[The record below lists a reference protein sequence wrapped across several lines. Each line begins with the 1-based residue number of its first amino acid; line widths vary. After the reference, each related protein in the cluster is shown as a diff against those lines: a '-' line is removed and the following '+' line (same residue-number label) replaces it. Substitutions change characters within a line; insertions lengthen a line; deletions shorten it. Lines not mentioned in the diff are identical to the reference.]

1 MQVILTED
9 IPKLGNAGEVVR
21 VKNGYGRNYLL
32 PRGKAL
38 LATAGRVRE
47 LEHKRQVVADKQRK
61 EMGIQQGVAQQIT
74 GTVFEFEAHASQ
86 EGKLFGS
93 VTNGDIAERLKEKG
107 IEVDRRRI
115 ELSEP
120 IKQVGEYTV
129 SVRFHREVTAE
140 VIVRVTSLDAPPPE
154 EAPEGVREAV
164 GTGDEEDERGRPG

>member
-1 MQVILTED
+1 MDVILRKNVEG
-9 IPKLGNAGEVVR
+9 LGDRGESVKVR
-21 VKNGYGRNYLL
+21 PGYGRNYLL
-32 PRGKAL
+32 PRGKAF

-61 EMGIQQGVAQQIT
+61 QMGIQQGVAQQIT
-74 GTVFEFEAHASQ
+74 GMVFEFEAHASE

-140 VIVRVTSLDAPPPE
+140 VMVGVTSLAAPPPQ
-154 EAPEGVREAV
+154 EAPAGVGEAV
-164 GTGDEEDERGRPG
+164 GTGDEEDERGHAG